1 MGARRLRLPRN
12 DMRHHF
18 TVDVEEYFQ
27 VTALEAAAPP
37 ISWGRFESRVDA
49 SVGRLL
55 DLLAAHAARATF
67 FVLGC
72 GGGPPP
78 RARQNDRRG
87 RARDRVARMGPR
99 AAHAPDAR
107 RLSPFR
113 TLHQG
118 GHRTPD
124 RASRAGIP
132 RAQLLDRARARVG
145 ARRAYRGRLPLR
157 L

>member
-87 RARDRVARMGPR
+87 QARDRVARMGPR
-99 AAHAPDAR
+99 DPTHVRFYSP
-107 RLSPFR
+107 LS
-113 TLHQG
+113 L
-118 GHRTPD
+118 
-124 RASRAGIP
+124 
-132 RAQLLDRARARVG
+132 
-145 ARRAYRGRLPLR
+145 
-157 L
+157 